1 MDDPLSILDARFV
14 FSRGRKEYLAVAAG
28 IFLSN
33 MRDSLESSLGV
44 CVVEENSQCPECGK
58 GSMKLIVDTAELT
71 PQAIKTAVRA
81 RCTKCGYE
89 DTASVKPQD

>member
-1 MDDPLSILDARFV
+1 M
-14 FSRGRKEYLAVAAG
+14 
-28 IFLSN
+28 
-33 MRDSLESSLGV
+33 
-44 CVVEENSQCPECGK
+44 VEENSQCPECGK

>member
-1 MDDPLSILDARFV
+1 MRDLFSVVGERNILLCRIW
-14 FSRGRKEYLAVAAG
+14 LAAG